1 VPCNGLLETSLPFPG
16 RLPGQSIGAVRD
28 TPVSKRNQMFCRLC
42 KVVVERADL
51 VRRFE
56 VSKGKYVQVTEEEL
70 QSVEVEANNGI
81 EFRELSRSLLREQLL
96 SGTVNKV
103 PRSRQSAFS
112 LGTIPRLQSLHVDDL
127 MTAPLDR

>member
-1 VPCNGLLETSLPFPG
+1 V
-16 RLPGQSIGAVRD
+16 RLA
-28 TPVSKRNQMFCRLC
+28 
-42 KVVVERADL
+42 RAKSNVL
-51 VRRFE
+51 SFVQGCSRARRPVRRFE